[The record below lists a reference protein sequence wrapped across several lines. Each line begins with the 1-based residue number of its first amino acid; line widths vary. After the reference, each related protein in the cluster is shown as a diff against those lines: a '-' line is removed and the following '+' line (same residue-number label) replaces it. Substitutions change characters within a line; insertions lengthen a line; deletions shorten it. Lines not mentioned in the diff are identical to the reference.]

1 MIAEDLPVK
10 MDCPISNIEEDV
22 FFHPVQ
28 MDGKWYISI
37 DSFNGCCNSW
47 HACKE
52 CETCKTAAYAK
63 LMKTDS

>member
-1 MIAEDLPVK
+1 MITADLPVK
-10 MDCPISNIEEDV
+10 MYCPISNIEEDV

-28 MDGKWYISI
+28 IDGKWYISI
-37 DSFNGCCNSW
+37 DSFNGCDNSW

-63 LMKTDS
+63 LMKADN